1 MTRVDMPADYAQL
14 PHVKQ
19 CATPVVSII
28 RSVREDF
35 AMSSAPVVNI
45 DPSAF
50 WDDPFPTLAEMRSH
64 TPICFVPELNA
75 TLITRRDDIH
85 SCEKNVAVFSS
96 DQPSGLMNV
105 LMGQNMMRKDGD
117 DHRKE
122 RFVYYPAISP
132 NKVKTWWSSV
142 FEQLTNM
149 VLDDLVDR
157 GSADLVPTYATAL
170 SLSLI
175 HI

>member
-1 MTRVDMPADYAQL
+1 M
-14 PHVKQ
+14 
-19 CATPVVSII
+19 SII
-28 RSVREDF
+28 CAVREDF

-50 WDDPFPTLAEMRSH
+50 WDDPFPTLAEMRSR

-96 DQPSGLMNV
+96 DQPGGLMNV

-132 NKVKTWWSSV
+132 NKVKTW
-142 FEQLTNM
+142 
-149 VLDDLVDR
+149 
-157 GSADLVPTYATAL
+157 
-170 SLSLI
+170 
-175 HI
+175 